1 MNNTANMHDR
11 FRQDCVGNHVGLPD
25 SLNCLRL
32 KDAEEYMR
40 TPRTRIQGGEQ
51 HPIDFSNRIFHQ
63 VSQQERKAKQ
73 STRVDIDQRVRAHLA
88 KQQILLNKSLG
99 AAADKHRLKMKK
111 LGLTDAI
118 PTAPIDHSALI
129 GASPRRLPALQKQMQ
144 QHNQSELTA
153 SRMRRPLDSA
163 QHPKVKR
170 DCEGAVED
178 SEDAVGTGSNASP
191 DDVLSPDLLAIF
203 SVSLCA
209 FAVVADS

>member
-1 MNNTANMHDR
+1 
-11 FRQDCVGNHVGLPD
+11 
-25 SLNCLRL
+25 
-32 KDAEEYMR
+32 MR